1 MRSDRAPEAP
11 TIGLA
16 NEHSMAIDFERVQK
30 PARKLRKLLKTMSA
44 EPTPEHVHD
53 FRTNSRNMEAT
64 LQAFALENSGL
75 GRRVL
80 KPLSRLRKR
89 AGKVRD
95 MDVLTTYAAS
105 VDAKDGEKDCAV
117 RLLEYLGARR
127 HKYARKFHSASRQDG
142 SKLRRRLKQVAREL
156 GRKEASIEDKK
167 TIPAEPSSS
176 ALKLASDLGSIPRLD
191 HSNLHPFRLQVKELR
206 NVLRLAEAPDLDLIA
221 ALAMVKDSIG
231 EWHDWQELVNIAD
244 KVLDHGSQCRL
255 MQQLKSTTHDKFES
269 ALSQAEKLRKRYF
282 GVFGEKKPS
291 RRSAEPAEPVVR
303 SAMKLVG

>member
-1 MRSDRAPEAP
+1 
-11 TIGLA
+11 
-16 NEHSMAIDFERVQK
+16 MAIDFERVQK

-142 SKLRRRLKQVAREL
+142 TKLRRRLKQVQREL
-156 GRKEASIEDKK
+156 GRKEESIEDKK
-167 TIPAEPSSS
+167 TLLADPSSS
-176 ALKLASDLGSIPRLD
+176 ALKLASELGSIPRLD
-191 HSNLHPFRLQVKELR
+191 HSNLHPFRLQVKELQ
-206 NVLRLAEAPDLDLIA
+206 NVLRLADAADQDLIA
-221 ALAMVKDSIG
+221 ALATVKRAIG
-231 EWHDWQELVNIAD
+231 EWHDWEELVNIAD
-244 KVLDHGSQCRL
+244 KVLDHGAQCKL
-255 MQQLKSTTHDKFES
+255 MQHLKSTTRDKFES

-282 GVFGEKKPS
+282 GVFGKKKPS